1 MVLLDDV
8 KPLKIYNR
16 PMFLPTVESD
26 KKKKSVVYL
35 LTPNYESSKNL
46 MNSDLLINKNRF
58 QSYYIEK
65 DLTYFISS
73 KVMGK
78 LEDVAETYVR
88 NYTETDFYHSLCEMK
103 YADRQKMKAKDFALP
118 KQKKWPIHDKEHIL
132 DCIKYFN
139 YVKREDEEEL
149 ARNLNKAIDKHF
161 GPGEWPNCGK
171 KNRFKKYYKHAH
183 EMSPITEVKSL
194 SDIYLKYKDDQRDKM
209 NRRVA
214 RSLNMLP
221 QYKLYRYTYNGEG
234 IYEALRKEV
243 DKDTWIKIL
252 NSPNIKWLPKPPDEV
267 YKSIENGYGSA
278 KKGEIK
284 RVESWFTVEGRN
296 KFKEKT
302 IPYISKYIDPSKIK
316 EETTNLNKQENNHIL
331 HSDKYQMVIG
341 YVDSSITEAGL
352 LEFNFFKSTDNLEFN
367 MDNLNSGRNKVLY
380 ITGYSGAGKSTTMN
394 KIRDSYGNSVE
405 TVEFDIL
412 TVTLIR
418 RAKKY
423 WEDPDKVRNNPLIFE
438 YLFEKGID
446 KGNFGFYKNFNDPNL
461 ISVYYDFCNWLE
473 TKSKATDFNNRII
486 AIEGTQIARMCDE
499 DSNFFDDKPVIII
512 GTSAIISYARKQK
525 RDVFSEDKW
534 KKNPKK
540 LLLLF
545 KSMDIYTNMTR
556 QLDKL
561 VDSLSEATVYDPP
574 LSYDKLPDH
583 LKNDEVHAWR
593 AKTGIELI
601 HKEPTIEE
609 MERIWNNWNAMTDE
623 QKAISDKKSIELFG
637 MDNCTHYWSLAKEY
651 VPVNNPTGRRGI
663 NRANFQESVLN
674 ENIIVPTKDI
684 EHDLDKWKVGK
695 KNILFVT
702 GLSGSG
708 KSTKAAELSKANN
721 AINIE
726 IDLFEHNSI
735 LFDPKNVEQGEGNLI
750 MKEYFEKR
758 FGGKKK
764 WKHYYY
770 SENYGEELALF
781 IHYMI
786 EYAKTHADRLF
797 VVEGIQ
803 ILKLGGKIRDEVLE
817 CPIIII
823 NTTLIKSIMQAIKRS
838 GGLDGYFGKRGDWNI
853 ESFEDFRRWLNWYSD
868 MEKNRANFIDTVKGL
883 EEDTTLQKVGKALQ
897 NNSLAKPLTD
907 FGKKSAKSKSGQFG
921 LKIGQL
927 IQKKKK
933 EKEELDEGA
942 YQIRTDGGF
951 TDPDGIFNSIVTV
964 DGSTKRLRGRGE
976 MIILSQDR
984 KKILL
989 PIKNGVVKLPSG
1001 SFEKNERHMDTA
1013 IRETKEEIRVKVKDV
1028 FDPDI
1033 NYVVLEP
1040 VHDWVREKIPEDKWW
1055 DGHYTEVFVG
1065 TYDGPFKG
1073 KVDEHD
1079 ADPSQLKGTK
1089 WYDLDDTTLN
1099 SLRQEHRDAIEMY
1112 INRDIQEGWTQCDIP
1127 GFEDYEVPSINS
1139 DDTIFPDIDNEE
1151 IEGPATEDDITCT
1164 GYLEDLDVV
1173 RSLATKNIYNWILE
1187 EAGLIFDRIPHIN
1200 IVATQ
1205 NQTMDWYNIN
1215 ENSIEIYVD
1224 SNSEDRMSVEEFS
1237 NHVLRTM
1244 ITSLIEYKYPN
1255 LSNTILP
1262 YSIAEYI
1269 TFGNG
1274 ELNSFLENY
1283 LSKKSYLDLYME
1295 TENLNS
1301 NELFKFVRSYGEG
1314 KIEYEE
1320 DLLTEKKALTAD
1332 GLTRSLKYR
1341 GRAKLKKAHKSKN
1354 QTSDLI
1360 DKIKAD
1366 IKPKGFQP
1374 PAGVSPTKPIKEDA
1388 IKYITNAL
1396 TEGSYIESGEYL
1408 TILEDS
1414 TYDSNLKKILYTERM
1429 VKRKDAIALLD
1440 RAKADMPFIKYTFLE
1455 IDRYQQKNLFVD
1467 LYYYNQ
1473 AFFKNNTF
1481 KDRKGF
1487 KIYQELLDRLIND
1500 KRIDKAGYTR
1510 KTVFI
1515 PINDWYINKD
1525 TKMWMFREDLNPIS
1539 IIYELLMTDPNSL
1552 KKIFKNVTPVFFSEY
1567 GYFTVDFNDIKNSKV
1582 IANKLKSFIIKINKG
1597 EEFEPEDQ
1605 DSVVAPSKKAIKA
1618 DILDK
1623 IETSKGVDLTPATS
1637 DDKDTKE
1644 DIKKAAYSDDDFY
1657 YKDASYKKYYKDI
1670 LDKIDIAVDGASDS
1684 EEALDNMDD
1693 DLDLKELIAGLD
1705 SNDDKV
1711 DINQARANRMSELD
1725 KELLDKSVHGRSIR
1739 DILKDD
1745 DKEEKEIP
1753 ATKLEVASPNKE
1765 WEEMRYMNFDSTYD
1779 MEKDIINAFR
1789 HWSNVSR
1796 PLSIRA
1802 IKAENH
1808 STSEDRLDL
1817 YTVEYEDYRGK
1828 RYTIKLDIP
1837 RIKRNRF
1844 LLRGNEKNIQMQFF
1858 NMPIV
1863 KTDLDTAQIVT
1874 NYKKIIISRYNT
1886 VAGRSLPNTSRLMK
1900 ALDKY
1905 DGSNIKITRGFNER
1919 ICNKY
1924 DLPIDYIDLASVYTK
1939 IETDKVII
1947 YFNQDEI
1954 RDQYEID
1961 ESKGIPY
1968 GYYKKTKEV
1977 MYFDDKGTNMFVDV
1991 LIGLLVQD
1999 PQHND
2004 NKFFELFSNAKPAN
2018 RCTYTRAR
2026 IMSSDIPLII
2036 VCAYSEGLSKVLKK
2050 GNIKYSLVDKLT
2062 QDIRHDLSK
2071 DYIKFS
2077 DGYLV
2082 YEVTYDSSLLL
2093 NGFKECDTQSHS
2105 LGEID
2110 DRNMYL
2116 EFLDNYGG
2124 RIKSDG
2130 LDNFYDCELDPITM
2144 ENLERYKL
2152 PTDYISVLLYANYL
2166 LADNKYVNHT
2176 NMSSRRTRR
2185 YELIAAYTYQ
2195 VMSEAYGT
2203 YANSLKH
2210 SRNQVP
2216 FTCKQSAVIDK
2227 IMSDTT
2233 FGDYSTNSILGD
2245 IEATNSLT
2253 FKGLSGMNSD
2263 RSYSLDKRVFDKS
2276 MVGVAGMSTGFS
2288 ANVGITRQATLDASI
2303 EGNRGYVKDTK
2314 GKSVPN
2320 TAKMLTATEATVPM
2334 MSTHDDPTRVA
2345 MSFIQTAKHTMRT
2358 EVSDPLLVTNGA
2370 DEALCYIC
2378 SDEFVHKAKGKGTV
2392 TSLTDDDMIIT
2403 YEDGSKEFVDLKLQI
2418 KKNSDGGFYEELK
2431 LDAEPKIK
2439 VGSKVKA
2446 GQIVAFDKYSIS
2458 NSLGESDNYAMNIG
2472 KLAKV
2477 AIINTDEAFEDSGS
2491 IIESTARD
2499 LACRV
2504 IVKEECVLDKNTNI
2518 YNVVPVGTNVEQGD
2532 PLLIWQT
2539 PYEEEDVNALLKALA
2554 NDTEAVNELGRHSIK
2569 SEYTGTVIGMKVY
2582 KTVEDKE
2589 LSDSLRKLVKQ
2600 YEKPINDLEK
2610 RLKQEGLEEEV
2621 DLPANYP
2628 LSATGKLKNAADGVK
2643 IEFYIEYLDLVGV
2656 GDKITYNA
2664 ANKAVIAK
2672 VIPKG
2677 KEPYTDF
2684 RPNEP
2689 ISGILSVTSI
2699 QKRMVQSI
2707 VTYGGLQKLM
2717 VELDRTCKDM
2727 ADIPYDDSKV

>member
-1 MVLLDDV
+1 MVLLDDL

-183 EMSPITEVKSL
+183 EMGPIV
-194 SDIYLKYKDDQRDKM
+194 
-209 NRRVA
+209 
-214 RSLNMLP
+214 
-221 QYKLYRYTYNGEG
+221 
-234 IYEALRKEV
+234 
-243 DKDTWIKIL
+243 
-252 NSPNIKWLPKPPDEV
+252 
-267 YKSIENGYGSA
+267 
-278 KKGEIK
+278 
-284 RVESWFTVEGRN
+284 
-296 KFKEKT
+296 
-302 IPYISKYIDPSKIK
+302 
-316 EETTNLNKQENNHIL
+316 
-331 HSDKYQMVIG
+331 
-341 YVDSSITEAGL
+341 
-352 LEFNFFKSTDNLEFN
+352 
-367 MDNLNSGRNKVLY
+367 
-380 ITGYSGAGKSTTMN
+380 
-394 KIRDSYGNSVE
+394 
-405 TVEFDIL
+405 
-412 TVTLIR
+412 
-418 RAKKY
+418 
-423 WEDPDKVRNNPLIFE
+423 
-438 YLFEKGID
+438 
-446 KGNFGFYKNFNDPNL
+446 
-461 ISVYYDFCNWLE
+461 
-473 TKSKATDFNNRII
+473 
-486 AIEGTQIARMCDE
+486 
-499 DSNFFDDKPVIII
+499 
-512 GTSAIISYARKQK
+512 
-525 RDVFSEDKW
+525 
-534 KKNPKK
+534 
-540 LLLLF
+540 
-545 KSMDIYTNMTR
+545 
-556 QLDKL
+556 
-561 VDSLSEATVYDPP
+561 EATVYDPP

-663 NRANFQESVLN
+663 NRANLQESVLN

-708 KSTKAAELSKANN
+708 KSTKAAELSEENN

-797 VVEGIQ
+797 VVEGVQ

-868 MEKNRANFIDTVKGL
+868 MEKNRANFIDIVKGL
-883 EEDTTLQKVGKALQ
+883 EKDTTLQKVGKALQ

-951 TDPDGIFNSIVTV
+951 TDPDGIFNSIIVTV

-989 PIKNGVVKLPSG
+989 PIKNGVVKLPGG

-1127 GFEDYEVPSINS
+1127 GFEDYEVPSVNS

-1314 KIEYEE
+1314 KIEYEG

-1354 QTSDLI
+1354 QTSDLM
-1360 DKIKAD
+1360 DKIKSD

-1552 KKIFKNVTPVFFSEY
+1552 KKIFKNVTPVFFSEH

-1597 EEFEPEDQ
+1597 EEFELEDQ

-1644 DIKKAAYSDDDFY
+1644 DTKKAAYSDDDFY
-1657 YKDASYKKYYKDI
+1657 YKDASYKRYYKDI

-1977 MYFDDKGTNMFVDV
+1977 MYFDDKGTNMFVDI

-1999 PQHND
+1999 PQHSD
-2004 NKFFELFSNAKPAN
+2004 NKFFELFNNAKPAN

>member
-1 MVLLDDV
+1 MVLLDDL

-183 EMSPITEVKSL
+183 EMGPIV
-194 SDIYLKYKDDQRDKM
+194 
-209 NRRVA
+209 
-214 RSLNMLP
+214 
-221 QYKLYRYTYNGEG
+221 
-234 IYEALRKEV
+234 
-243 DKDTWIKIL
+243 
-252 NSPNIKWLPKPPDEV
+252 
-267 YKSIENGYGSA
+267 
-278 KKGEIK
+278 
-284 RVESWFTVEGRN
+284 
-296 KFKEKT
+296 
-302 IPYISKYIDPSKIK
+302 
-316 EETTNLNKQENNHIL
+316 
-331 HSDKYQMVIG
+331 
-341 YVDSSITEAGL
+341 
-352 LEFNFFKSTDNLEFN
+352 
-367 MDNLNSGRNKVLY
+367 
-380 ITGYSGAGKSTTMN
+380 
-394 KIRDSYGNSVE
+394 
-405 TVEFDIL
+405 
-412 TVTLIR
+412 
-418 RAKKY
+418 
-423 WEDPDKVRNNPLIFE
+423 
-438 YLFEKGID
+438 
-446 KGNFGFYKNFNDPNL
+446 
-461 ISVYYDFCNWLE
+461 
-473 TKSKATDFNNRII
+473 
-486 AIEGTQIARMCDE
+486 
-499 DSNFFDDKPVIII
+499 
-512 GTSAIISYARKQK
+512 
-525 RDVFSEDKW
+525 
-534 KKNPKK
+534 
-540 LLLLF
+540 
-545 KSMDIYTNMTR
+545 
-556 QLDKL
+556 
-561 VDSLSEATVYDPP
+561 EATVYDPP

-663 NRANFQESVLN
+663 NRANLQESVLN

-708 KSTKAAELSKANN
+708 KSTKAAELSEENN

-797 VVEGIQ
+797 VVEGVQ

-868 MEKNRANFIDTVKGL
+868 MEKNRANFIDIVKGL
-883 EEDTTLQKVGKALQ
+883 EKDTTLQKVGKALQ

-951 TDPDGIFNSIVTV
+951 TDPDGIFNSIIVTV

-989 PIKNGVVKLPSG
+989 PIKNGVVKLPGG

-1127 GFEDYEVPSINS
+1127 GFEDYEVPSVNS

-1314 KIEYEE
+1314 KIEYEG

-1354 QTSDLI
+1354 QTSDLM
-1360 DKIKAD
+1360 DKIKSD

-1552 KKIFKNVTPVFFSEY
+1552 KKIFKNVTPVFFSEH

-1597 EEFEPEDQ
+1597 EEFELEDQ

-1644 DIKKAAYSDDDFY
+1644 DTKKAAYSDDDFY
-1657 YKDASYKKYYKDI
+1657 YKDASYKRYYKDI

-1999 PQHND
+1999 PQHSD
-2004 NKFFELFSNAKPAN
+2004 NKFFELFNNAKPAN

>member
-1 MVLLDDV
+1 MVLLDDL

-183 EMSPITEVKSL
+183 EMGPIV
-194 SDIYLKYKDDQRDKM
+194 
-209 NRRVA
+209 
-214 RSLNMLP
+214 
-221 QYKLYRYTYNGEG
+221 
-234 IYEALRKEV
+234 
-243 DKDTWIKIL
+243 
-252 NSPNIKWLPKPPDEV
+252 
-267 YKSIENGYGSA
+267 
-278 KKGEIK
+278 
-284 RVESWFTVEGRN
+284 
-296 KFKEKT
+296 
-302 IPYISKYIDPSKIK
+302 
-316 EETTNLNKQENNHIL
+316 
-331 HSDKYQMVIG
+331 
-341 YVDSSITEAGL
+341 
-352 LEFNFFKSTDNLEFN
+352 
-367 MDNLNSGRNKVLY
+367 
-380 ITGYSGAGKSTTMN
+380 
-394 KIRDSYGNSVE
+394 
-405 TVEFDIL
+405 
-412 TVTLIR
+412 
-418 RAKKY
+418 
-423 WEDPDKVRNNPLIFE
+423 
-438 YLFEKGID
+438 
-446 KGNFGFYKNFNDPNL
+446 
-461 ISVYYDFCNWLE
+461 
-473 TKSKATDFNNRII
+473 
-486 AIEGTQIARMCDE
+486 
-499 DSNFFDDKPVIII
+499 
-512 GTSAIISYARKQK
+512 
-525 RDVFSEDKW
+525 
-534 KKNPKK
+534 
-540 LLLLF
+540 
-545 KSMDIYTNMTR
+545 
-556 QLDKL
+556 
-561 VDSLSEATVYDPP
+561 EATVYDPP

-663 NRANFQESVLN
+663 NRANLQESVLN

-708 KSTKAAELSKANN
+708 KSTKAAELSEENN

-797 VVEGIQ
+797 VVEGVQ

-868 MEKNRANFIDTVKGL
+868 MEKNRANFIDIVKGL
-883 EEDTTLQKVGKALQ
+883 EKDTTLQKVGKALQ

-951 TDPDGIFNSIVTV
+951 TDPDGIFNSIIVTV

-989 PIKNGVVKLPSG
+989 PIKNGVVKLPGG

-1127 GFEDYEVPSINS
+1127 GFEDYEVPSVNS

-1314 KIEYEE
+1314 KIEYEG

-1354 QTSDLI
+1354 QTSDLM
-1360 DKIKAD
+1360 DKIKSD

-1552 KKIFKNVTPVFFSEY
+1552 KKIFKNVTPVFFSEH

-1597 EEFEPEDQ
+1597 EEFELEDQ

-1644 DIKKAAYSDDDFY
+1644 DTKKAAYSDDDFY
-1657 YKDASYKKYYKDI
+1657 YKDASKRYYKDI

-1977 MYFDDKGTNMFVDV
+1977 MYFDDKGTNMFVDI

-1999 PQHND
+1999 PQHSD
-2004 NKFFELFSNAKPAN
+2004 NKFFELFNNAKPAN

>member
-1 MVLLDDV
+1 MVLLDDL

-103 YADRQKMKAKDFALP
+103 YADRQKMKMKDFALP

-183 EMSPITEVKSL
+183 EMSP
-194 SDIYLKYKDDQRDKM
+194 M
-209 NRRVA
+209 
-214 RSLNMLP
+214 
-221 QYKLYRYTYNGEG
+221 
-234 IYEALRKEV
+234 
-243 DKDTWIKIL
+243 
-252 NSPNIKWLPKPPDEV
+252 
-267 YKSIENGYGSA
+267 
-278 KKGEIK
+278 
-284 RVESWFTVEGRN
+284 
-296 KFKEKT
+296 
-302 IPYISKYIDPSKIK
+302 
-316 EETTNLNKQENNHIL
+316 
-331 HSDKYQMVIG
+331 
-341 YVDSSITEAGL
+341 TEAGL

-367 MDNLNSGRNKVLY
+367 MENLETGRNKVLY
-380 ITGYSGAGKSTTMN
+380 ITGYSGAGKSTTIN

-423 WEDPDKVRNNPLIFE
+423 WEDPDRVRNNPLIFE

-446 KGNFGFYKNFNDPNL
+446 KGNFGFYKNFDDPNL

-473 TKSKATDFNNRII
+473 TKSKTTDFNNRII

-525 RDVFSEDKW
+525 RDIFSEDKW

-609 MERIWNNWNAMTDE
+609 MERIWNNWNAMTDK

-651 VPVNNPTGRRGI
+651 VPVNNTTGRRGI
-663 NRANFQESVLN
+663 NRANLQESVLN

-708 KSTKAAELSKANN
+708 KSTKAAELSEENN

-735 LFDPKNVEQGEGNLI
+735 LFDPKNVEQDEGNLI

-786 EYAKTHADRLF
+786 EYAKTHADKLF

-989 PIKNGVVKLPSG
+989 PIKNGVVKLPGG

-1127 GFEDYEVPSINS
+1127 GFEDYEVPSVNS

-1605 DSVVAPSKKAIKA
+1605 DSVVALSKKAIKA

>member
-1 MVLLDDV
+1 MVLLDDL

-183 EMSPITEVKSL
+183 EMGPIV
-194 SDIYLKYKDDQRDKM
+194 
-209 NRRVA
+209 
-214 RSLNMLP
+214 
-221 QYKLYRYTYNGEG
+221 
-234 IYEALRKEV
+234 
-243 DKDTWIKIL
+243 
-252 NSPNIKWLPKPPDEV
+252 
-267 YKSIENGYGSA
+267 
-278 KKGEIK
+278 
-284 RVESWFTVEGRN
+284 
-296 KFKEKT
+296 
-302 IPYISKYIDPSKIK
+302 
-316 EETTNLNKQENNHIL
+316 
-331 HSDKYQMVIG
+331 
-341 YVDSSITEAGL
+341 
-352 LEFNFFKSTDNLEFN
+352 
-367 MDNLNSGRNKVLY
+367 
-380 ITGYSGAGKSTTMN
+380 
-394 KIRDSYGNSVE
+394 
-405 TVEFDIL
+405 
-412 TVTLIR
+412 
-418 RAKKY
+418 
-423 WEDPDKVRNNPLIFE
+423 
-438 YLFEKGID
+438 
-446 KGNFGFYKNFNDPNL
+446 
-461 ISVYYDFCNWLE
+461 
-473 TKSKATDFNNRII
+473 
-486 AIEGTQIARMCDE
+486 
-499 DSNFFDDKPVIII
+499 
-512 GTSAIISYARKQK
+512 
-525 RDVFSEDKW
+525 
-534 KKNPKK
+534 
-540 LLLLF
+540 
-545 KSMDIYTNMTR
+545 
-556 QLDKL
+556 
-561 VDSLSEATVYDPP
+561 EATVYDPP

-663 NRANFQESVLN
+663 NRANLQESVLN

-708 KSTKAAELSKANN
+708 KSTKAAELSEENN

-797 VVEGIQ
+797 VVEGVQ

-868 MEKNRANFIDTVKGL
+868 MEKNRANFIDIVKGL
-883 EEDTTLQKVGKALQ
+883 EKDTTLQKVGKALQ

-951 TDPDGIFNSIVTV
+951 TDPDGIFNSIIVTV

-989 PIKNGVVKLPSG
+989 PIKNGVVKLPGG

-1127 GFEDYEVPSINS
+1127 GFEDYEVPSVNS

-1314 KIEYEE
+1314 KIEYEG

-1354 QTSDLI
+1354 QTSDLM
-1360 DKIKAD
+1360 DKIKSD

-1552 KKIFKNVTPVFFSEY
+1552 KKIFKNVTPVFFSEH

-1597 EEFEPEDQ
+1597 EEFELEDQ

-1644 DIKKAAYSDDDFY
+1644 DTKKAAYSDDDFY
-1657 YKDASYKKYYKDI
+1657 YKDASYKKRYYKDI

-1999 PQHND
+1999 PQHSD
-2004 NKFFELFSNAKPAN
+2004 NKFFELFNNAKPAN

>member
-1 MVLLDDV
+1 MVLLDDL

-183 EMSPITEVKSL
+183 EMGPIV
-194 SDIYLKYKDDQRDKM
+194 
-209 NRRVA
+209 
-214 RSLNMLP
+214 
-221 QYKLYRYTYNGEG
+221 
-234 IYEALRKEV
+234 
-243 DKDTWIKIL
+243 
-252 NSPNIKWLPKPPDEV
+252 
-267 YKSIENGYGSA
+267 
-278 KKGEIK
+278 
-284 RVESWFTVEGRN
+284 
-296 KFKEKT
+296 
-302 IPYISKYIDPSKIK
+302 
-316 EETTNLNKQENNHIL
+316 
-331 HSDKYQMVIG
+331 
-341 YVDSSITEAGL
+341 
-352 LEFNFFKSTDNLEFN
+352 
-367 MDNLNSGRNKVLY
+367 
-380 ITGYSGAGKSTTMN
+380 
-394 KIRDSYGNSVE
+394 
-405 TVEFDIL
+405 
-412 TVTLIR
+412 
-418 RAKKY
+418 
-423 WEDPDKVRNNPLIFE
+423 
-438 YLFEKGID
+438 
-446 KGNFGFYKNFNDPNL
+446 
-461 ISVYYDFCNWLE
+461 
-473 TKSKATDFNNRII
+473 
-486 AIEGTQIARMCDE
+486 
-499 DSNFFDDKPVIII
+499 
-512 GTSAIISYARKQK
+512 
-525 RDVFSEDKW
+525 
-534 KKNPKK
+534 
-540 LLLLF
+540 
-545 KSMDIYTNMTR
+545 
-556 QLDKL
+556 
-561 VDSLSEATVYDPP
+561 EATVYDPP

-663 NRANFQESVLN
+663 NRANLQESVLN

-708 KSTKAAELSKANN
+708 KSTKAAELSEENN

-797 VVEGIQ
+797 VVEGVQ

-868 MEKNRANFIDTVKGL
+868 MEKNRANFIDIVKGL
-883 EEDTTLQKVGKALQ
+883 EKDTTLQKVGKALQ

-951 TDPDGIFNSIVTV
+951 TDPDGIFNSIIVTV

-989 PIKNGVVKLPSG
+989 PIKNGVVKLPGG

-1127 GFEDYEVPSINS
+1127 GFEDYEVPSVNS

-1314 KIEYEE
+1314 KIEYEG

-1354 QTSDLI
+1354 QTSDLM
-1360 DKIKAD
+1360 DKIKSD

-1552 KKIFKNVTPVFFSEY
+1552 KKIFKNVTPVFFSEH

-1597 EEFEPEDQ
+1597 EEFELEDQ

-1644 DIKKAAYSDDDFY
+1644 DTKKAAYSDDDFY
-1657 YKDASYKKYYKDI
+1657 YKDASKRYYKDI

-1999 PQHND
+1999 PQHSD
-2004 NKFFELFSNAKPAN
+2004 NKFFELFNNAKPAN